1 MDIKIIVEN
10 LIDAFLSAGKL
21 SLFLRDKG
29 LTKEIKSDNTPVS
42 NGDLEVN
49 KFITD
54 KISNI
59 TPDIPIISEETTDN
73 KDNKTLN
80 NLVLS
85 STDLYPKCK
94 TTGHAH
100 VGQEEV
106 YTFVRGSGKMEMIDT
121 NGKHHDTN
129 VKEGDIVLIP
139 DGWFHRVHAG
149 PTGCYFVC
157 VFDGKRNH

>member
-1 MDIKIIVEN
+1 MKLKENMNNIGGEIIK
-10 LIDAFLSAGKL
+10 
-21 SLFLRDKG
+21 
-29 LTKEIKSDNTPVS
+29 DNQVY
-42 NGDLEVN
+42 VV
-49 KFITD
+49 
-54 KISNI
+54 
-59 TPDIPIISEETTDN
+59 

-85 STDLYPKCK
+85 STDLYPECK

-121 NGKHHDTN
+121 NGKHHDTD
-129 VKEGDIVLIP
+129 VSQGDVVLIP

-149 PTGCYFVC
+149 SEGTYFVC

>member
-1 MDIKIIVEN
+1 MKLKEKMNNIGGEIIK
-10 LIDAFLSAGKL
+10 
-21 SLFLRDKG
+21 
-29 LTKEIKSDNTPVS
+29 DNQVY
-42 NGDLEVN
+42 VV
-49 KFITD
+49 
-54 KISNI
+54 
-59 TPDIPIISEETTDN
+59 

-129 VKEGDIVLIP
+129 VKEGDVVLIP